1 MWADM
6 SQILLVI
13 YIKQTGGAMERCTV
27 RPDRPLLIIRL
38 ALNADTLSLR
48 PRHSHRELAAR
59 CMPCQWHI
67 QNSLFQISHLP

>member
-27 RPDRPLLIIRL
+27 RPDRPLLIVRL
-38 ALNADTLSLR
+38 ADTLSLR
-48 PRHSHRELAAR
+48 PQHSHRELAAR